1 MSPELLFIPAAILYL
16 LVVAALYVYGI
27 NFYYLTFIAAR
38 AKSSRRPEPEQPA
51 DWPHVSIQF
60 PIYNEMYVARRLI
73 EAGAA
78 VDYPRDRLEIQI
90 LDDSTDETVEIVAE
104 TVAKLRDEGVNIHHL
119 HRIHRE
125 GYKAGALRD
134 GLATVSGD
142 FVAIFDADFIPT
154 PGFLKAT
161 IPHFAD
167 EDVAFVQARWDHAN
181 RDYSLLTFLQSLS
194 IDAHFMVEQFSRS
207 AAGYWFN
214 FNGTAGV
221 WRKAAIED
229 AGGWQART
237 LTEDLDLSYRAFLRG
252 WQARYLHDVTVPAE
266 LPVTFNGF
274 RRQQHRWARG
284 SLENA
289 GSLIP
294 KIWRGDYPLQIK
306 IESTL
311 HLTGYGVHLLLFAL
325 CLIYPLV
332 VFLSESLPELVSL
345 FGIALIFNF
354 TALAP
359 TLFFT
364 VAQIQLK
371 RAWWQLIPAIIF
383 ASFFGSGMMLNTVRA
398 ALEIPLRRVR
408 AFERT
413 PKHGIMRKGQSW
425 RKKKYQIKLDRIIF
439 AELLLGAMNL
449 VSGFFALRF
458 EHWFIA
464 FYTFMFAVGLFF
476 NAIYT
481 LIQSIQSNHAL
492 QEA

>member
-1 MSPELLFIPAAILYL
+1 MSPELLLIPAAIIYL
-16 LVVAALYVYGI
+16 IVVAALYVYGI
-27 NFYYLTFIAAR
+27 NFYYLTFLALQ
-38 AKSSRRPEPEQPA
+38 RRTPEVHPHEPDA
-51 DWPHVSIQF
+51 WPCVTVQF
-60 PIYNEMYVARRLI
+60 PIFNEMYVARRLI

-78 VDYPRDRLEIQI
+78 MDYPLDRLEIQV

-104 TVAKLRDEGVNIHHL
+104 TVAGLRDAGVNIHHI
-119 HRIHRE
+119 HRVNRE

-134 GLATVSGD
+134 GLATANGD

-154 PGFLKAT
+154 PEFLKAT
-161 IPHFAD
+161 IPHFTND
-167 EDVAFVQARWDHAN
+167 NIAFVQARWEHSN

-221 WRKAAIED
+221 WRKTAIED

-252 WQARYLHDVTVPAE
+252 WQARFLHDVTVPAE

-289 GSLIP
+289 GTLIP
-294 KIWRGDYPLQIK
+294 RIWSGDYPLRIK

-325 CLIYPLV
+325 CLIYPGV
-332 VFLSESLPELVSL
+332 VFLSESLPALVSL
-345 FGIALIFNF
+345 FGIALVFNF

-359 TLFFT
+359 TLFFV

-371 RAWWQLIPAIIF
+371 RVWWQLIPAILF
-383 ASFFGSGMMLNTVRA
+383 ASAFGSGMMLNTVRA

-425 RKKKYQIKLDRIIF
+425 RKKKYQLKLDRIVF
-439 AELLLGAMNL
+439 AEFLLGGMNIL
-449 VSGFFALRF
+449 SCFYALRF
-458 EHWFIA
+458 GHWFIA
-464 FYTFMFAVGLFF
+464 FYTLLFAMGLFF

-481 LIQSIQSNHAL
+481 LIQSIQSSHVL
-492 QEA
+492 QES

>member
-1 MSPELLFIPAAILYL
+1 MSPDLLLIPAAVMYL
-16 LVVAALYVYGI
+16 LVVAMLYVYGI

-38 AKSSRRPEPEQPA
+38 GKSIVQPQDPD
-51 DWPHVSIQF
+51 DWPHVTIQF
-60 PIYNEMYVARRLI
+60 PVYNEMYVARRLI

-78 VDYPRDRLEIQI
+78 LDYPADRLEIQV

-104 TVAKLRDEGVNIHHL
+104 TVARLRAQGVNIHHL

-134 GLATVSGD
+134 GLMTASGE
-142 FVAIFDADFIPT
+142 FLAIFDADFIPL
-154 PGFLKAT
+154 PGFLKAI
-161 IPHFAD
+161 IPHFVD
-167 EDVAFVQARWDHAN
+167 DQLAFIQARWDHAN
-181 RDYSLLTFLQSLS
+181 RDYSLLTFLQALS

-207 AAGYWFN
+207 AGGYWFN

-252 WQARYLHDVTVPAE
+252 WRALYLRDVTVPAE
-266 LPVTFNGF
+266 LPVTFNAF

-289 GSLIP
+289 ATLIP
-294 KIWRGDYPLQIK
+294 LIWQSDNPLRIK

-332 VFLSESLPELVSL
+332 LLLARSLPALVSL
-345 FGIALIFNF
+345 FGIALFFNV

-364 VAQIQLK
+364 LAQIQLK
-371 RAWWQLIPAIIF
+371 RVWWQLIPAIVF

-398 ALEIPLRRVR
+398 ALEIPLKRTR

-413 PKHGIMRKGQSW
+413 PKHGIIRRGQSW
-425 RKKKYQIKLDRIIF
+425 QRKKYQLKLDRIVF
-439 AELLLGAMNL
+439 AELLLGVTNL
-449 VSGFFALRF
+449 VSCYFAIRLQ
-458 EHWFIA
+458 HWFIA
-464 FYTFMFAVGLFF
+464 FYTLMFAVGLFF
-476 NAIYT
+476 NALYT
-481 LIQSIQSNHAL
+481 IIQSIQSRHAL
-492 QEA
+492 RET